1 MVFKKQTLQC
11 ELIMR
16 DESSL
21 PLKRFTA
28 LAAEKELLRHRV
40 IVVGFKQPKSRSKP
54 SRYSSENDVLIEKS
68 VKYTD
73 FFLLS
78 IVYV

>member
-1 MVFKKQTLQC
+1 MKNRKINSNSMVFKQQTLQC

-16 DESSL
+16 DECSL

-40 IVVGFKQPKSRSKP
+40 IVVGFKQKPFVHFEIRRRERRPVPSQIFRRS
-54 SRYSSENDVLIEKS
+54 
-68 VKYTD
+68 
-73 FFLLS
+73 
-78 IVYV
+78 

>member
-1 MVFKKQTLQC
+1 
-11 ELIMR
+11 MR

-40 IVVGFKQPKSRSKP
+40 IVVGFKQKPFVHFEIRRRERRTVPSQIFRRSYLQVVKRSLKAQKRSRHFS
-54 SRYSSENDVLIEKS
+54 
-68 VKYTD
+68 
-73 FFLLS
+73 
-78 IVYV
+78 

>member
-28 LAAEKELLRHRV
+28 LAAEKGLLRHRV
-40 IVVGFKQPKSRSKP
+40 IVVGFKQKPFVHFEIRRRERRTVPSQIFRRS
-54 SRYSSENDVLIEKS
+54 
-68 VKYTD
+68 
-73 FFLLS
+73 
-78 IVYV
+78 